1 MNIEMFYYDEHEKMY
16 NEMKMEMEERDKALS
31 SEEREWERQKS
42 SQESRAIMERAER
55 KQKEEYQIVNPLKYQ
70 RFVYLSEQAIQFS
83 KISGCN
89 IKVQTFPNMSGLIKM
104 QTACIW
110 LLNDGESA
118 LEDKETMQSLLREAD
133 WVYMGNSER
142 DGKKMLELEFRF
154 ELAEKLKKT
163 ND

>member
-1 MNIEMFYYDEHEKMY
+1 MALNYRNIWLPFSGMV
-16 NEMKMEMEERDKALS
+16 ALKVRTGG
-31 SEEREWERQKS
+31 SES
-42 SQESRAIMERAER
+42 PGIITER

-118 LEDKETMQSLLREAD
+118 LEDKETMQSLLRDAD
-133 WVYMGNSER
+133 WVYIGNSER

-163 ND
+163 NS

>member
-31 SEEREWERQKS
+31 SKEREWERQKS
-42 SQESRAIMERAER
+42 SQEARAIMERAER

>member
-42 SQESRAIMERAER
+42 SQEARAIMERAER

-83 KISGCN
+83 KISGC
-89 IKVQTFPNMSGLIKM
+89 KM